1 MRTALGLFSSNPHRR
16 QRRRRRRQTY
26 GVSEPGAYSSTP
38 AWWSREHW
46 RSELWTD
53 LASDEVTSLRSG
65 VGTRGP
71 VSVKAV
77 FAVAVA
83 ISTAADGATGRNAL
97 PGNAALTARAK
108 ELDPD
113 AADYWIRVASTSGY
127 GLTTTQKAVQVL
139 TKRGWLVLVRVGK
152 NYLSREERTEMWR
165 AGSPA
170 RQRRN
175 VWACTLPAHVR
186 PPIVSVDTNIRSVA
200 SSRGEVVD
208 NSTVDMPI
216 DQSSC
221 DLPTTRRV
229 EWATSVPRNKYFKP
243 DQASRNGAPR
253 RTPRKAAAGKR
264 TYRADYR
271 VLRLAKDLRACVP
284 WLRPVSHQR
293 IMPSLHRFAING
305 WSAAQL
311 QSHLDRLLQ
320 LHGWTVPGSPAE
332 SVEDPRPGRT
342 SSPPTTMR
350 SAWGYLAFLLRQ
362 IEPSDLAAE
371 HEYEAQ
377 LKVQDE
383 YQRALIYGVPCSHGQ
398 PAGNQPSPNRGVLA
412 CPLCRRTGAE
422 HSPIER

>member
-1 MRTALGLFSSNPHRR
+1 MTTALKSSGSKPHRR
-16 QRRRRRRQTY
+16 RRRRRRQTY
-26 GVSEPGAYSSTP
+26 GVSEPGTYSSTP

-53 LASDEVTSLRSG
+53 LASDEVSLLRSG

-97 PGNAALTARAK
+97 PGNAALTARTR
-108 ELDPD
+108 ELDPH

-139 TKRGWLVLVRVGK
+139 AARGWLVLVRAGK
-152 NYLSREERTEMWR
+152 NYLTRNERTEMWR

-175 VWACTLPAHVR
+175 VWACTLPPHVR
-186 PPIVSVDTNIRSVA
+186 SPATSVGTGTGSVA
-200 SSRGEVVD
+200 ASQGEVVD
-208 NSTVDMPI
+208 NPTAGTPDV
-216 DQSSC
+216 QGSC

-229 EWATSVPRNKYFKP
+229 KWTTPVPINKNFKP
-243 DQASRNGAPR
+243 DQASRTGASR
-253 RTPRKAAAGKR
+253 RPTTETVTGKR
-264 TYRADYR
+264 TYRADSR
-271 VLRLAKDLRACVP
+271 VVRLAKDLRVRVP
-284 WLRPVSHQR
+284 WLRPVPHQR

-305 WSAAQL
+305 WSAVEL
-311 QSHLDRLLQ
+311 QTHLDRLLQ
-320 LHGWTVPGSPAE
+320 LHGWTVPGTPAE
-332 SVEDPRPGRT
+332 SAEDAHPSQAW
-342 SSPPTTMR
+342 SSRTTMR

-371 HEYEAQ
+371 REYEDQ
-377 LKVQDE
+377 LKVQDQ

-398 PAGNQPSPNRGVLA
+398 PAGNQPSPHRGVLA
-412 CPLCRRTGAE
+412 CPLCRRTEAA